1 MDNMNLENFLREKSQ
16 RIYEQIGSGYPECV
30 YHTCLMRELLK
41 VYPNI
46 EREKNISVIYTDV
59 GGHAITVSNMRID
72 IFITHN
78 GLSYIVELKSTMKPN
93 ITCIEKNQVYRYIDM
108 LQKNYHINVTES
120 FIINFP
126 QPGTNTIPDEISFEK
141 L

>member
-30 YHTCLMRELLK
+30 YHTCLMRELSK
-41 VYPNI
+41 VYPNT
-46 EREKNISVIYTDV
+46 EREKHISVIYTDA
-59 GGHAITVSNMRID
+59 GGQAITVSNMRID
-72 IFITHN
+72 LFITHN

-108 LQKNYHINVTES
+108 LQKNYHINVAES
-120 FIINFP
+120 YIINFP
-126 QPGTNTIPDEISFEK
+126 QPGANIIPDEISFEK